1 MAQSDERILNDRHLM
16 PGEWRLEEQPL
27 NVYKL
32 ATDDDIEPGTY
43 SVRLLVYDAD
53 TLEPISFVDEAGN
66 PAGVEVTLAEQII
79 EPDSTSIE

>member
-1 MAQSDERILNDRHLM
+1 MAS
-16 PGEWRLEEQPL
+16 EEQPL